1 MPNPAPREAF
11 IAGHNLAYCATYFDQ
26 VLMAAN
32 LDTQVGEAR
41 QHAQQMVQMLQRVG
55 PNFAARLRHIKIIGQ
70 EAGLSLDELPAMPE
84 EFARWVALTHSAFV
98 HFWPAKADE
107 GWVFMLGHSIG
118 ELRNG
123 LIVLTLLL
131 DFESNLSIEPAGIDR
146 IPERLTAA
154 VERLNQ
160 AQQVLRDGPLAQDVG
175 EPPQILLK
183 LPTVLSALN
192 AGERGK
198 AIAAELA
205 RRIIP
210 ELATTERELLERL
223 PSAWTDGAI

>member
-1 MPNPAPREAF
+1 
-11 IAGHNLAYCATYFDQ
+11 
-26 VLMAAN
+26 
-32 LDTQVGEAR
+32 
-41 QHAQQMVQMLQRVG
+41 ML
-55 PNFAARLRHIKIIGQ
+55 
-70 EAGLSLDELPAMPE
+70 SS
-84 EFARWVALTHSAFV
+84 ALTHSAFV

-192 AGERGK
+192 AGERGGG
-198 AIAAELA
+198 AAAKHRQSAVAQHAEGKV
-205 RRIIP
+205 RH
-210 ELATTERELLERL
+210 TT
-223 PSAWTDGAI
+223 